1 MNDLQRI
8 LRVARRL
15 RNERL
20 SGLRLKLMMPI
31 LLLFLPGLAWG
42 FSDPN
47 IVLPGGHQPD
57 NAMEV
62 LFYASLGVVFGAT
75 MCAVLQS
82 FDGVS
87 RDRASGM
94 LEVRLAQ
101 PMPRSHQAAA
111 LVLGHAQ
118 GILVPVYALLV
129 LCILVARYRV
139 GDWLSVEETV
149 VYVLSTG
156 LIVVW
161 YTLFALIASTSANE
175 QGTAVAFGV
184 GVWFFFTFLWALV
197 TTMVA
202 YASGVDVGQP
212 NELLRAQKTLMED
225 YASLPFSFPAGF
237 NVLENDTLVGPSTA
251 VGGTVTRSTIGRF
264 STVEQGALVSDS
276 LLMDGCM
283 VHSGAVVKESVL
295 GTRVVVPN
303 GARVEGCVIGDGVV
317 LTSLGTYQGQRIPNE
332 GK

>member
-118 GILVPVYALLV
+118 GILVPVYALLA

-212 NELLRAQKTLMED
+212 NDPAWVALEGWLDLLSPNGVYHHLLETQ
-225 YASLPFSFPAGF
+225 LP
-237 NVLENDTLVGPSTA
+237 
-251 VGGTVTRSTIGRF
+251 
-264 STVEQGALVSDS
+264 TVERGVAAWQAWMAALAWTVLPWWVLRKRMES
-276 LLMDGCM
+276 L
-283 VHSGAVVKESVL
+283 
-295 GTRVVVPN
+295 VP
-303 GARVEGCVIGDGVV
+303 
-317 LTSLGTYQGQRIPNE
+317 
-332 GK
+332 